1 MYGEHRAEIES
12 NLARAHRALVN
23 AKNAADA
30 AGDSTLWLDL
40 CQLEVEVT
48 RLAENSLRGK
58 ARRPIR
64 GQLQIDDAFPKVS

>member
-1 MYGEHRAEIES
+1 MYGEHRAEIEA
-12 NLARAHRALVN
+12 NLARAHRALVA

-58 ARRPIR
+58 ARRQIH
-64 GQLQIDDAFPKVS
+64 GQLEFKPGEPRVA